1 MLRCSIDQHLISSTF
16 SSNSS
21 ALVRFW
27 ILEKRVCFTDGKSK
41 HTQRNVV
48 TDIRRTFDTWA
59 CKLLLLRLWLR
70 KQWVRISAIAC
81 IQEVAPNLNV
91 NVRNGSRAADR
102 KCQAEMENV
111 YESESSFGHSKIMK
125 SVWLLARMHRNLNA
139 IRRCNSIKWHLFRIY
154 LQNWQLSFN
163 NIAQWN
169 GLASTF
175 ILHIRISFGLVFFF

>member
-1 MLRCSIDQHLISSTF
+1 MTSKAF
-16 SSNSS
+16 SSNFSNS
-21 ALVRFW
+21 LY
-27 ILEKRVCFTDGKSK
+27 T
-41 HTQRNVV
+41 
-48 TDIRRTFDTWA
+48 
-59 CKLLLLRLWLR
+59 RL
-70 KQWVRISAIAC
+70 KWV
-81 IQEVAPNLNV
+81 VAPNLNV

-175 ILHIRISFGLVFFF
+175 ILHIRISFGLVFFFKVFSCMSLFFVLFSFLFACRFFFPCAMLSIR